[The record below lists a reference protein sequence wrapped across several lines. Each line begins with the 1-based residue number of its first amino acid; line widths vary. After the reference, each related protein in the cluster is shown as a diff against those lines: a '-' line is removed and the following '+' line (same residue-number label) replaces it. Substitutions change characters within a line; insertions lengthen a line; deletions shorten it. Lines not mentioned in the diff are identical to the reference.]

1 MLHYVIS
8 ARDLKP
14 QRAWRP
20 DPLGSHA
27 ASLFL
32 ASAASNAST
41 PQASFQSDREAGGMG
56 DMGDMS
62 AVEKEDNEKIEK
74 CNFEQ
79 KLSKLFKPVYR

>member
-1 MLHYVIS
+1 
-8 ARDLKP
+8 
-14 QRAWRP
+14 
-20 DPLGSHA
+20 
-27 ASLFL
+27 
-32 ASAASNAST
+32 
-41 PQASFQSDREAGGMG
+41 MG